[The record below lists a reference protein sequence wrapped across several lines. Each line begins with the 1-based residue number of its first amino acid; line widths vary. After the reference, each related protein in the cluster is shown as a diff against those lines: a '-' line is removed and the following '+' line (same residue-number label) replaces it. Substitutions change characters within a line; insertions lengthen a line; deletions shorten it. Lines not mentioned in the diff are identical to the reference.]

1 MARRSQSQL
10 KAQRNLRIMFAV
22 LAILVVGSM
31 IISAIGPT
39 TITTSSAQPTS
50 AVVRTVPPLTFITP
64 NP

>member
-1 MARRSQSQL
+1 MARRSQSQI

-39 TITTSSAQPTS
+39 VTTSSAVPTS
-50 AVVRTVPPLTFITP
+50 AIVRTAVPLPIGTP
-64 NP
+64 KP